1 MEITEEYIK
10 CNSASKDFKVVKYTF
25 SENIDELLL
34 KDFSI
39 KAKLLAE
46 NLNPVLARDSY
57 RIRDKNTLYT
67 NALAGVVSEFCWIDQ
82 LNKKSIIENKNL
94 IISSTEYKD
103 VKNQIDILIKDEEKN
118 LTHTAEVR
126 SSFPY
131 TGIKNGIC
139 KVFDIIGW
147 YENYVKIYE
156 VKKEYYLRAL
166 FPYRVEEF
174 NSKFDNTFDV
184 YLAGGATT
192 KDLENNPNAKY
203 KVFTPFYE
211 NSYRGS
217 TKYRVI
223 EPIINAPDTIDIIEK
238 IINFKM

>member
-39 KAKLLAE
+39 KAELLAE
-46 NLNPVLARDSY
+46 NLNPALARDSY
-57 RIRDKNTLYT
+57 RTRDKNTLYT

-82 LNKKSIIENKNL
+82 LNKKSIKENKNL

-103 VKNQIDILIKDEEKN
+103 VKNQIDVLIKDGEKN
-118 LTHTAEVR
+118 LMHTAEVR

-147 YENYVKIYE
+147 YENYVKINE

-174 NSKFDNTFDV
+174 KLKYNIKFDV
-184 YLAGGATT
+184 YLAGGATM
-192 KDLENNPNAKY
+192 KDLEDNPNAKY
-203 KVFTPFYE
+203 KIFNPYYE
-211 NSYRGS
+211 KQYKTS

-223 EPIINAPDTIDIIEK
+223 EPIINASDTSE
-238 IINFKM
+238 IINKILNFE